1 MSTETWMGG
10 ERDTRDLFI
19 EEKNRVRV
27 TKAATH
33 CDTHARAPSRHTHI
47 QREGGNRARVT
58 KAARFTGRTAF
69 LNPRLSL
76 SGGQSQETE
85 TIRRDSVK
93 DQDFDK
99 AFRFD
104 QDEDQKPPC
113 ICHSIPQVLCRVLCP
128 QTQRRRLQFNMAS
141 SNIRLSVPLPSR
153 RHKGQHSQVP
163 CSQTYRTQRR
173 RLQFKCQ
180 KVQLS
185 AIGRNQVQVDD
196 AATPTAVQRGNIV
209 KNIGFIVPVLK
220 SPG

>member
-1 MSTETWMGG
+1 MGG

-19 EEKNRVRV
+19 EEGNRARV

-33 CDTHARAPSRHTHI
+33 CDTHARAHSRHTHI
-47 QREGGNRARVT
+47 QREGENRARVT

-69 LNPRLSL
+69 LNPRLCL
-76 SGGQSQETE
+76 SGGQSQATN

-113 ICHSIPQVLCRVLCP
+113 ICHSVPRVLCP

-141 SNIRLSVPLPSR
+141 SNTRLSVPLASR

-163 CSQTYRTQRR
+163 CPRPYRTERR
-173 RLQFKCQ
+173 RLQFKRVKKCSSLPLAGIKCRWMMPRRRPQ
-180 KVQLS
+180 FSVATLS
-185 AIGRNQVQVDD
+185 KTLDLLYRY
-196 AATPTAVQRGNIV
+196 
-209 KNIGFIVPVLK
+209 
-220 SPG
+220 